1 MELGALL
8 VFAGALLVAAG
19 SPGPSIAALVA
30 RVIARGPGEVMPFL
44 AAMWIGEAL
53 WLTVAVFGLA
63 TLAQSFH
70 LVFTWIKWLG
80 VAYLLYLAWKMWRAP
95 VSGADQTLPER
106 GSALR
111 LFFAGLAVTLGN
123 PKIMMFYMA
132 LLPTII
138 DLARLSLT
146 GWIELV
152 ATMLIVLIMIDL
164 VWVLMA
170 TKARTF
176 LASPRAMRLAN
187 RCSAGLMAGAA
198 ASIASR

>member
-1 MELGALL
+1 
-8 VFAGALLVAAG
+8 
-19 SPGPSIAALVA
+19 
-30 RVIARGPGEVMPFL
+30 MPFL

-70 LVFTWIKWLG
+70 LVFTWIKWIG

-95 VSGADQTLPER
+95 VSVADQTLPER
-106 GSALR
+106 GWALR
-111 LFFAGLAVTLGN
+111 LFFAGLTVTLGN
-123 PKIMMFYMA
+123 PKIMMLYMA
-132 LLPTII
+132 LLPTLV

-170 TKARTF
+170 TKARSF
-176 LASPRAMRLAN
+176 LDSPRAMRLAN
-187 RCSAGLMAGAA
+187 RYSAGLMAGAA
-198 ASIASR
+198 VSIASR